1 VEYSSFPVIEQG
13 QITGAVVVFVDI
25 TERKRAEQQLTLS
38 HDQLR
43 NLSARLELVRE
54 EERIRIAREIH
65 DELGQEL
72 TGMKLELS
80 SLSDQMQAADPTQR
94 KKLQSISLLV
104 DTAIQSVQRIATE
117 LRPVVLD
124 QLGLIPAIEWQ
135 THEFQ
140 TRTGIQCTL
149 DIYLRSVALSHA
161 GSNAMFRVFQE
172 ILTNVARHS
181 QATAVAI
188 TLQEQTGNLV
198 LEVRDNGR
206 GVTESELSDP
216 HSLGLVGM
224 RERALLLG
232 GETILAGIPNGG
244 TTVTVRIPLSR
255 PQSA

>member
-1 VEYSSFPVIEQG
+1 
-13 QITGAVVVFVDI
+13 
-25 TERKRAEQQLTLS
+25 
-38 HDQLR
+38 
-43 NLSARLELVRE
+43 
-54 EERIRIAREIH
+54 
-65 DELGQEL
+65 
-72 TGMKLELS
+72 
-80 SLSDQMQAADPTQR
+80 
-94 KKLQSISLLV
+94 
-104 DTAIQSVQRIATE
+104 
-117 LRPVVLD
+117 
-124 QLGLIPAIEWQ
+124 
-135 THEFQ
+135 
-140 TRTGIQCTL
+140 
-149 DIYLRSVALSHA
+149 
-161 GSNAMFRVFQE
+161 MFRVFQE